1 MARAKK
7 KVKEVV
13 VVEVKT
19 VGDGDIDPY
28 ASGVSIPNPEPN
40 NGNVL
45 GQTTISTVQ
54 EASTFVVPSAPEG
67 EQDEIAEGREE
78 KVTVSDK

>member
-45 GQTTISTVQ
+45 GQTTISTVRRLLPSLFLVLQ
-54 EASTFVVPSAPEG
+54 KASRTRSLRAVKKKS
-67 EQDEIAEGREE
+67 Q
-78 KVTVSDK
+78 